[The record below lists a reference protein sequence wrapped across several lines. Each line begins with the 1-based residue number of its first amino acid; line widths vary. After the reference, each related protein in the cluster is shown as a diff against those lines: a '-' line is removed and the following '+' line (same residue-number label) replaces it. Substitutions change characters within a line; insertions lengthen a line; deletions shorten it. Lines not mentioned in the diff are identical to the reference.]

1 MEKNGGLIPPNTK
14 VPAPGMGGLSRLRGH
29 GNLYGII
36 IFSANESKERVAKK
50 KKNIQAGFSLRFQV
64 AG

>member
-14 VPAPGMGGLSRLRGH
+14 VPAPGMGGLSRLGGH
-29 GNLYGII
+29 GNQDRHAMLYGII

-50 KKNIQAGFSLRFQV
+50 KKTSKQGFH
-64 AG
+64 

>member
-1 MEKNGGLIPPNTK
+1 
-14 VPAPGMGGLSRLRGH
+14 MGGLSRLGGH
-29 GNLYGII
+29 GNQDRHAMLYGII

-50 KKNIQAGFSLRFQV
+50 KKNIQVGFSLRFQV